1 MIRRTIQENKPIQ
14 LQKRNPKMKQQI
26 LYVNATAVPRTNAEL
41 DKHSKGSKKANPVPE
56 NQLESSERQPAD
68 KKGLK
73 TVVKGCSNP
82 HSSS

>member
-1 MIRRTIQENKPIQ
+1 
-14 LQKRNPKMKQQI
+14 MKQQI

-41 DKHSKGSKKANPVPE
+41 DKHSKGSKKANPVQE
-56 NQLESSERQPAD
+56 NHLESSEKQPAD